1 MWLILQHDTSQEFVI
16 VTSEMHIIRKLVTLA
31 FYKVVLKFAGKVK
44 GNGKSFDLK
53 TGNVLVEVNPKYF
66 RLCEVGQLLND
77 STKHRLLLGW
87 NSTKASFH
95 ELVRIM
101 VEHDMSFVKK
111 IE

>member
-1 MWLILQHDTSQEFVI
+1 M
-16 VTSEMHIIRKLVTLA
+16 
-31 FYKVVLKFAGKVK
+31 
-44 GNGKSFDLK
+44 
-53 TGNVLVEVNPKYF
+53 VEVNPKYF

-111 IE
+111 DRMIPNSEVYGLLADRLGWK